1 MTDDL
6 AELRRA
12 FTLYPRGVMAVAAQ
26 IDGAPVGLA
35 VSAFVSVSLDPPLLA
50 LCIDAASRTWPVL
63 STADTIGVSVLT
75 EEHAWLGRQLASRS
89 RDRFAGATFDQ
100 TSRGAL
106 LLDGAAARFECRT
119 ETVVPG
125 GDHLIVLLRVLSM
138 AADPTRAPL
147 IWHDSEFRAVAPLTP
162 GGAASDRPA
171 ASGDARRAGSSR
183 SAAR

>member
-1 MTDDL
+1 VTDAVTDDV
-6 AELRRA
+6 AALRRA

-63 STADTIGVSVLT
+63 RTADTIGVSVLT

-89 RDRFAGATFDQ
+89 RDRFADARFDL

-106 LLDGAAARFECRT
+106 LLADAAARFECRT
-119 ETVVPG
+119 QSVSPG

-138 AADPTRAPL
+138 SADPARRPL
-147 IWHDSEFRAVAPLTP
+147 IWHDSQFRAVAPL
-162 GGAASDRPA
+162 A
-171 ASGDARRAGSSR
+171 
-183 SAAR
+183 